1 MTQAP
6 HRGEGPV
13 SLGFAL
19 LVTTDSRTDAD
30 DATTPLVSSQVVASG
45 HRLVE
50 TRRMAND
57 VARLRAAA
65 EELLS
70 HDRVD
75 VLVASGGTGFS
86 PRDVSVEALRPLI
99 DREAPGFG
107 EIFRRLSFDEIGAAA
122 LLSRA
127 FAGSVGVRCLFAL
140 PGNPA
145 AVELALRHL
154 ILPTA
159 AHWIGQLRK
168 GAA

>member
-1 MTQAP
+1 
-6 HRGEGPV
+6 
-13 SLGFAL
+13 
-19 LVTTDSRTDAD
+19 VTTDSRTDAD

-50 TRRMAND
+50 TRRVAND
-57 VARLRAAA
+57 VARLRAVA

-107 EIFRRLSFDEIGAAA
+107 EIFRRLSFDDIGAAA

-127 FAGSVGVRCLFAL
+127 FAGSVGVRCLFVL

-145 AVELALRHL
+145 AVELALRQL
-154 ILPTA
+154 ILPTT

-168 GAA
+168 GAV